1 MVGAGSLAPGRVTI
15 FLRVYGCG
23 ACLPILG
30 TIPMSTIEP
39 FDPGAHA
46 EGSSVLPPDVL
57 DVHRR
62 LEAATAR
69 LAIAG
74 ARDLQALLVQAR
86 GQASETAEA
95 IELLNQV
102 QDATSNAAQASDR
115 VSERARQTAEAAVAG
130 AEALTAIQS
139 ATSGTL
145 GAVTQTE
152 TDVERLLEAAARIEQ
167 VVKVIGRIAFDTNLL
182 ALNASIEAA
191 RAGQHGRGF
200 AVLAQEIRKLSEST
214 AREARQI
221 TGFVHEVRD
230 RAGRVGELVGE
241 SKTWAAAAAAEGE
254 RGHTAVDRIGS
265 LMTDTAA
272 EVEEIA
278 ATNDQLVRT
287 IQTVDSR
294 LRQVGERARE
304 TVSRAEAAFGSESVH
319 GATEEMFW
327 LLTRHQTG
335 GTVEQMVEL
344 ARAAGAEAEAIL
356 ARLVDGGTVRL
367 EQLLDWRYTEAR
379 GRLIQHLAR
388 LFDVRRVPETGFDP
402 PKYQTSWDHLIDKP
416 IRELCDRIL
425 ASDPRVVNAVAPDL
439 NGYHY
444 THLSRHC
451 QDWTGD
457 AGADTT
463 GNRVKRIFDNHV
475 EIRRARVGLPNAL
488 QAPRRASRDQFLAA
502 GVDPDA
508 LDGEAPFLLQT
519 YARDTGEVIHD
530 LAVPLFVKGRRFGAF
545 AIAFSMENQ
554 AGDKKRPRH
563 LRLVSR

>member
-1 MVGAGSLAPGRVTI
+1 VSLPEPTQETHAP
-15 FLRVYGCG
+15 
-23 ACLPILG
+23 
-30 TIPMSTIEP
+30 
-39 FDPGAHA
+39 
-46 EGSSVLPPDVL
+46 SVLPADVL

-62 LEAATAR
+62 LEAAAAR

-74 ARDLQALLVQAR
+74 ARDLQAVLVQAR
-86 GQASETAEA
+86 GQATETSEA
-95 IELLNQV
+95 IDLLNQV

-115 VSERARQTAEAAVAG
+115 VSERARQTAEAAQSG
-130 AEALTAIQS
+130 AEALAAIQS

-145 GAVTQTE
+145 AAVTQTE
-152 TDVERLLEAAARIEQ
+152 TDVARLLEAAARIEQ

-214 AREARQI
+214 AREAKQI
-221 TGFVHEVRD
+221 TGLVHEVRD
-230 RAGRVGELVGE
+230 RAGRVGELVGD

-254 RGHTAVDRIGS
+254 RGQTAVARIGS

-278 ATNDQLVRT
+278 ATNEQLLGT

-294 LRQVGERARE
+294 LRHVGARARE

-319 GATEEMFW
+319 GATEEIFW
-327 LLTRHQTG
+327 LLTRHHTG

-344 ARAAGAEAEAIL
+344 ARAAGAEAEAVL
-356 ARLVDGGTVRL
+356 TNLVDSGAVRL

-379 GRLIQHLAR
+379 GPLIQNFAR
-388 LFDVRRVPETGFDP
+388 LFDVRRVPQTGFDP

-444 THLSRHC
+444 AHLSRHC

-457 AGADTT
+457 PTKDTT

-475 EIRRARVGLPNAL
+475 EIRRARVGLPNGL
-488 QAPRRASRDQFLAA
+488 QAPRRATREQFLAA

-508 LDGEAPFLLQT
+508 LQGDAPFLLQT

-545 AIAFSMENQ
+545 AVAFSI
-554 AGDKKRPRH
+554 DKTAAQPVAHPRAPH
-563 LRLVSR
+563 LRLVRP